1 MTETTPAALS
11 FWQER
16 YTRPLMDLGATND
29 ANLRGIFSP
38 GYEAATVGQYVQA
51 QFLQE
56 AEGYVSRYANTSYWR
71 ALLERAFETAGLR
84 PASHPESII
93 LDLGSGAGN
102 TILPLLEL
110 FPAGQILASD
120 LSAMML
126 AFLRR
131 ALDCAHVANRCGLLQ
146 LNAEALDFRPASFD
160 LITGGAVLHH
170 LLHPDQ
176 TLAGCA
182 RVLKSGGHAFFFEPF
197 ENGNALLAHVY
208 AAILRRPGA
217 QLLPDVANFF
227 RHFAADINLRKG
239 RDKSAPIFQKLDDKW
254 CFTRRYFQEQAER
267 NGLSCQIYPLHATE
281 QAFEK
286 QTEVY
291 LRIGLGK
298 DRTGLP
304 EWAWELIRE
313 LDGSFSEDLKTDLL
327 IEGCIIL
334 HKP

>member
-1 MTETTPAALS
+1 MTESSTAALS

-16 YTRPLMDLGATND
+16 YTRPLTDLGASGD
-29 ANLRGIFSP
+29 ANLQGIFSP
-38 GYEAATVGQYVQA
+38 GYDAATVGQYVQA

-56 AEGYVSRYANTSYWR
+56 AERYVSRYANTSYWR

-84 PASHPESII
+84 PAEHPQSII

-110 FPAGQILASD
+110 FPAAQILASD

-131 ALDCAHVANRCGLLQ
+131 ALERANVANRCSLLQ

-160 LITGGAVLHH
+160 LVTGGAVLHH

-182 RVLKSGGHAFFFEPF
+182 RILKPGGYAIFFEPF
-197 ENGNALLAHVY
+197 ENGNALLARVY
-208 AAILRRPGA
+208 AAILRQPGA
-217 QLLPDVANFF
+217 KLLPDVANFF
-227 RHFAADINLRKG
+227 RHFVADISLRKG
-239 RDKSAPIFQKLDDKW
+239 RDKSAPIFHKLDDKW
-254 CFTRRYFQEQAER
+254 CFTRCYVHEQAGR
-267 NGLSCQIYPLHATE
+267 HGLSCTIYPLHTTVNP
-281 QAFEK
+281 FEK

-298 DRTGLP
+298 DRAGLP
-304 EWAWELIRE
+304 DWAWELIRE

-334 HKP
+334 HKS

>member
-1 MTETTPAALS
+1 MIETTTAAIS

-16 YTRPLMDLGATND
+16 YTRPLMDLGAAGD
-29 ANLRGIFSP
+29 ANLQGIFSP
-38 GYEAATVGQYVQA
+38 GYDATTVGQYVQA
-51 QFLQE
+51 QFMQE
-56 AEGYVSRYANTSYWR
+56 AEGYVSRYANTAYWH
-71 ALLERAFETAGLR
+71 ALLVRAFETAGLR
-84 PASHPESII
+84 PAEHPRGII

-110 FPAGQILASD
+110 FPSAQVLASD

-126 AFLRR
+126 AFLKR
-131 ALDCAHVANRCGLLQ
+131 ALGRTQAAARCGLLQ
-146 LNAEALDFRPASFD
+146 LNAEALDFHPASFD

-170 LLHPDQ
+170 LLHPDL

-182 RVLKSGGHAFFFEPF
+182 RILKPGGHAIFFEPF
-197 ENGNALLAHVY
+197 ENGNALLARVY
-208 AAILRRPGA
+208 ADILRRPGA
-217 QLLPDVANFF
+217 QLPPDVASFF

-239 RDKSAPIFQKLDDKW
+239 RDKRAPIFQKLDDKW
-254 CFTRRYFQEQAER
+254 CFTRRYFQELAGQH
-267 NGLSCQIYPLHATE
+267 GLSCTIYPLHTTE
-281 QAFEK
+281 NPFEK

-304 EWAWELIRE
+304 DWAWELIRE
-313 LDGSFSEDLKTDLL
+313 LDGAFSDDLKADLL

-334 HKP
+334 RRP